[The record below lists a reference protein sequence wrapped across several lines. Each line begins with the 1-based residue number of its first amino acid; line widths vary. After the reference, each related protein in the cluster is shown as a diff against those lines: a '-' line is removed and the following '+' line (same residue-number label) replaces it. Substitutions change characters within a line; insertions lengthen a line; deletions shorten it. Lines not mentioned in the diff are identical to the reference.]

1 MTSKERD
8 NAFEPLV
15 RMGLQSGPVQ
25 RGAECADAAIVAAFV
40 ERELSAAERSRWE
53 AHFAGCAYCT
63 AVLGAAARA
72 GQELPQPETSRAR
85 WWAIPLTGTIAAA
98 ALAALF
104 LHLHSLTQTTPSPAI
119 VAESAR
125 TDELASVD
133 KRAANLQENA
143 PATLPSAPQML
154 ALNEPVAREAPAAAP
169 GNVEA
174 RDAQQK
180 NSTSAGPRAK
190 ADQQAAAIS
199 ERAIGDATSALERP
213 VAKKELYG
221 TAIGGAGTA
230 SENSPVNLPARSSAT
245 LDQATASVVSPIEI
259 RSADGSGVWQIGRG
273 GSISRR
279 VATSWEAESSG
290 VASDLIAGSA
300 ASSDICW
307 VVGRGGV
314 ILRTTDGEH
323 WEKLA
328 PPTTSDFAGVV
339 AQSATSAIVTAS
351 DGRRFATI
359 DGGVSWHLQ

>member
-8 NAFEPLV
+8 NAFEPLA

-40 ERELSAAERSRWE
+40 ERKLSAAERSRWE
-53 AHFAGCAYCT
+53 THFAGCAYCT

-143 PATLPSAPQML
+143 PATLPSAPEML
-154 ALNEPVAREAPAAAP
+154 ALNEPVAREAPPAAP

-180 NSTSAGPRAK
+180 SSTSAGPHAK
-190 ADQQAAAIS
+190 ADQQATIS
-199 ERAIGDATSALERP
+199 KRAIGDATSALERP

-230 SENSPVNLPARSSAT
+230 GENSLANAPAPSSQTLEKAT
-245 LDQATASVVSPIEI
+245 GSVVSPIEI

-359 DGGVSWHLQ
+359 DGGVSWHPQ